1 MKCKTGLSSMATLP
15 EQLLDLL
22 DVVELEAMRHHR
34 DEVDATGLDD
44 GREAAHV
51 GRGFEGGDGPT
62 CTWSVALNSATVG

>member
-1 MKCKTGLSSMATLP
+1 
-15 EQLLDLL
+15 
-22 DVVELEAMRHHR
+22 MRHHR